1 MVDAGPHG
9 GPGSARDLAS
19 SPAEKRAAAL
29 SIETGIAPGTRRAG
43 EWADEDTAAAVTAF
57 GARDGAG
64 WLTSAALR
72 KAHHR
77 WTDQVRDL
85 MDRLSTER
93 DALRSTNRILTS
105 TDLATG
111 STLREISVLD
121 GF

>member
-1 MVDAGPHG
+1 MDGGLHG
-9 GPGSARDLAS
+9 GPGGGTGLVS
-19 SPAEKRAAAL
+19 SPADKRAAAL
-29 SIETGIAPGTRRAG
+29 SIETGIAPGTRKAG

-57 GARDGAG
+57 GARDGGG

-85 MDRLSTER
+85 MDRLTAER
-93 DALRSTNRILTS
+93 DALRSTNSVLTS

-111 STLREISVLD
+111 STLREVSVLD
-121 GF
+121 MF